1 MKPDINIALMLCGQE
16 IATRFLPLL
25 KEEYDQSRL
34 GSWGALTL
42 LASLQIDGAAD
53 NLNKENKL
61 MLEWLTKTKSI
72 INTEDLI
79 QKVEEVESSQLSDI
93 KISTLDLFNQKLR
106 MIFVEIQ
113 EYLEDSEDSEYLK
126 ESWIILREM
135 HGHRKVSHM
144 LDLLKSD
151 T

>member
-1 MKPDINIALMLCGQE
+1 MKPDINIALMLCAQE

-34 GSWGALTL
+34 GSWGAMIL
-42 LASLQIDGAAD
+42 LSSLQIDGAAD

-61 MLEWLTKTKSI
+61 MLDWLTKTKNI
-72 INTEDLI
+72 INAEDLI

-113 EYLEDSEDSEYLK
+113 EYLEGSEDPEYLK
-126 ESWIILREM
+126 ESWIILREAWSSK
-135 HGHRKVSHM
+135 GKSHAGSI
-144 LDLLKSD
+144 KI
-151 T
+151 

>member
-42 LASLQIDGAAD
+42 LSSLQIDGAAD

-93 KISTLDLFNQKLR
+93 KISKR
-106 MIFVEIQ
+106 
-113 EYLEDSEDSEYLK
+113 
-126 ESWIILREM
+126 IL
-135 HGHRKVSHM
+135 M
-144 LDLLKSD
+144 L
-151 T
+151 